1 MFCEDGSVLCSRAE
15 GAGVRWFCFVQ
26 GRSETHGAVGS
37 KRMESRLQ
45 HRKEAFLMEGL
56 LGRGQGATSD
66 ISDSSVTNG
75 IVAGFCRLQLPD
87 IASQDAVK
95 AGVQAGLHVSLLPAF
110 SPFLSLYAVLLF
122 FLV

>member
-1 MFCEDGSVLCSRAE
+1 MGPPRSVETVQFCAVGRAE

-56 LGRGQGATSD
+56 LERGQGATSD
-66 ISDSSVTNG
+66 IS
-75 IVAGFCRLQLPD
+75 A
-87 IASQDAVK
+87 
-95 AGVQAGLHVSLLPAF
+95 
-110 SPFLSLYAVLLF
+110 
-122 FLV
+122 